1 MPKTSSGTNPV
12 ARARGAIRLRRAM
25 SETAEPLAHRI
36 LLVTDAWAPQVNGVV
51 RTLERLVAE
60 LREIG
65 CVVEVIS
72 PADGYV
78 TVPLVTYSE
87 IRLALGAREDIEAR
101 FTRFAPDAVH
111 LATEGPLGWEARAV
125 CLKHG
130 FPFSTCY
137 HTQWPEYV
145 TARFP
150 FVPLAAGYGFV
161 RAFHN
166 RSGRVMVSLAS
177 MRERLERR
185 GLKNLALWRRAVD
198 TDLFRPREETL
209 SDDVYAGLPRPVFVN
224 VGRVAVEKNLEAFL
238 ALDLPGAKVI
248 VGDGPDREMLQ
259 AKYPDVLFTGYKT
272 GEALRRHYADAD
284 VFVFPSLTETWGGV
298 MFEALACGV
307 PVAGFDVPGP
317 QDLHPSVAVV
327 DADLRAACLRALE
340 LDRSAAR
347 AFAEQVSWRA
357 CAEDFR
363 RNLAPLPPPQRR
375 RLFARLRM
383 LRRRRWPK
391 AA

>member
-1 MPKTSSGTNPV
+1 MTEPGP
-12 ARARGAIRLRRAM
+12 
-25 SETAEPLAHRI
+25 PLAHRI
-36 LLVTDAWAPQVNGVV
+36 MLVTDAWAPQVNGVV
-51 RTLERLVAE
+51 RTLERLVTE
-60 LREIG
+60 LRALG
-65 CVVEVIS
+65 CEVEVVS
-72 PADGYV
+72 PADGYR

-111 LATEGPLGWEARAV
+111 IATEGPLGWEARGA

-161 RAFHN
+161 RTFHS
-166 RSGRVMVSLAS
+166 RSGRVMVSLPS
-177 MRERLERR
+177 MAQRLERR
-185 GLKNLALWRRAVD
+185 GFRNLALWRRAVD
-198 TDLFRPREETL
+198 TETFHPRDPGANASL
-209 SDDVYAGLPRPVFVN
+209 YDGLPRPIFVN

-238 ALDLPGAKVI
+238 SLDLPGTKVI
-248 VGDGPDREMLQ
+248 VGDGPDRAELQ
-259 AKYPDVLFTGYKT
+259 ARHPEALFTGYKT
-272 GEALRRHYADAD
+272 GEDLARAYADAD
-284 VFVFPSLTETWGGV
+284 VFVFPSRTETWGGV
-298 MFEALACGV
+298 MFEALACGT
-307 PVAGFDVPGP
+307 PVAGYAAPGP
-317 QDLHPSVAVV
+317 KDLDPSVAAA
-327 DADLRAACLRALE
+327 DDDLRAACLKALTLSRE
-340 LDRSAAR
+340 AAR
-347 AFAEQVSWRA
+347 AYAERISWRA

-375 RLFARLRM
+375 RLFARLRLM
-383 LRRRRWPK
+383 RRRRWPK

>member
-1 MPKTSSGTNPV
+1 MTDAAP
-12 ARARGAIRLRRAM
+12 
-25 SETAEPLAHRI
+25 PLAQRI

-60 LREIG
+60 LRALG
-65 CVVEVIS
+65 CEVEVVS
-72 PADGYV
+72 PADGYR
-78 TVPLVTYSE
+78 TIPLVTYSE

-145 TARFP
+145 TRALPVRAAGGRLRLRAHLPQPQRPGDGLAGLDARAAGAARLP
-150 FVPLAAGYGFV
+150 QPRALAARGGH
-161 RAFHN
+161 RPLPSEAA
-166 RSGRVMVSLAS
+166 RAS
-177 MRERLERR
+177 M
-185 GLKNLALWRRAVD
+185 AAC
-198 TDLFRPREETL
+198 
-209 SDDVYAGLPRPVFVN
+209 YAGLPRPIFVN

-238 ALDLPGAKVI
+238 SLDLPGSKVI

-259 AKYPDVLFTGYKT
+259 ARHPDVLFTGYKS
-272 GEALRRHYADAD
+272 GEDLARCYADAD

-298 MFEALACGV
+298 MVEALAAGT
-307 PVAGFDVPGP
+307 PVAGFDAPGP
-317 QDLHPSVAVV
+317 KDLDPAVAAVG
-327 DADLRAACLRALE
+327 DDLRAACLEALK
-340 LDRSAAR
+340 LDRAAAR
-347 AFAEQVSWRA
+347 AYAERFSWRA

-375 RLFARLRM
+375 RLFARLRL
-383 LRRRRWPK
+383 LRRRRWPL

>member
-1 MPKTSSGTNPV
+1 MPDTV
-12 ARARGAIRLRRAM
+12 Q
-25 SETAEPLAHRI
+25 PLAHRI

-51 RTLERLVAE
+51 RTLERLVDE
-60 LREIG
+60 LRAIG

-72 PADGYV
+72 PADGYR

-145 TARFP
+145 KARFP

-166 RSGRVMVSLAS
+166 RSGRVMVSLPS
-177 MRERLERR
+177 MGERLQRR
-185 GLKNLALWRRAVD
+185 GLANLATWRRAVD
-198 TDLFRPREETL
+198 TDLFHPRGPERN
-209 SDDVYAGLPRPVFVN
+209 DDVYAGLPRPIFVN
-224 VGRVAVEKNLEAFL
+224 IGRVAVEKNLEAFL
-238 ALDLPGAKVI
+238 SLDLPGTKVI
-248 VGDGPDREMLQ
+248 VGDGPDRAMLE
-259 AKYPDVLFTGYKT
+259 AKYPDVVFTGYKT
-272 GEALRRHYADAD
+272 GEDLARCYADAD

-298 MFEALACGV
+298 MFEAMACGL

-317 QDLHPSVAVV
+317 KDLDPSVCVV
-327 DADLRAACLRALE
+327 GDDLKAACLEALT
-340 LDRSAAR
+340 LSRQTAR
-347 AFAEQVSWRA
+347 AYAEQVSWRA

-383 LRRRRWPK
+383 LRRRRWLK

>member
-1 MPKTSSGTNPV
+1 MAALVDAPT
-12 ARARGAIRLRRAM
+12 
-25 SETAEPLAHRI
+25 LAQRI
-36 LLVTDAWAPQVNGVV
+36 LLVTDAWTPQVNGVV

-60 LREIG
+60 LKAMG
-65 CVVEVIS
+65 CEVEVIS
-72 PADGYV
+72 PADGYR

-150 FVPLAAGYGFV
+150 FVPLAAGYGVV
-161 RAFHN
+161 RAFHS
-166 RSGRVMVSLAS
+166 RSGRVMVSLPS

-185 GLKNLALWRRAVD
+185 GFANLAHWRRAVD
-198 TDLFRPREETL
+198 TELFHPSRRGL
-209 SDDVYAGLPRPVFVN
+209 GGGLFADLPRPIFAN

-238 ALDLPGAKVI
+238 SLDLPGSKVI
-248 VGDGPDREMLQ
+248 VGDGPDRAELG
-259 AKYPDVLFTGYKT
+259 ARHPDALFTGYKT
-272 GEALRRHYADAD
+272 GEDLARAYADAD

-298 MFEALACGV
+298 MIEALAAGT
-307 PVAGFDVPGP
+307 PVAGFDAPGP
-317 QDLHPSVAVV
+317 RDLDPKVGAVG
-327 DADLRAACLRALE
+327 ADLRLACLAALE
-340 LDRSAAR
+340 LNRDDAR
-347 AFAEQVSWRA
+347 VYAEQFSWRA
-357 CAEDFR
+357 CAEDFQ

-375 RLFARLRM
+375 RLFARLRL

>member
-1 MPKTSSGTNPV
+1 MF
-12 ARARGAIRLRRAM
+12 M
-25 SETAEPLAHRI
+25 SDAAPPLARRI

-51 RTLERLVAE
+51 RALERLVEE
-60 LREIG
+60 LGAMG
-65 CVVEVIS
+65 CEVEVIS
-72 PADGYV
+72 PADGYR

-87 IRLALGAREDIEAR
+87 IRLALGARQDIEAR
-101 FTRFAPDAVH
+101 FLRFAPDAVH
-111 LATEGPLGWEARAV
+111 LATEGPLGWEARAI

-150 FVPLAAGYGFV
+150 FVPLAAGYSYV
-161 RAFHN
+161 RAFHS
-166 RSGRVMVSLAS
+166 RSGRVMVSLES
-177 MRERLERR
+177 MRRRLEQR

-198 TDLFRPREETL
+198 TELFRPRDPARN
-209 SDDVYAGLPRPVFVN
+209 DDVYEGLPRPIFVN

-238 ALDLPGAKVI
+238 ALDLPGTKVI
-248 VGDGPDREMLQ
+248 VGDGPDREALQ
-259 AKYPDVLFTGYKT
+259 AKYPDVVFTGYKT
-272 GEALRRHYADAD
+272 GDELARCYADAD

-307 PVAGFDVPGP
+307 PVAGYRVPGP
-317 QDLHPSVAVV
+317 QDLDPAVAVV
-327 DADLRAACLRALE
+327 DDDLKAACLKALT
-340 LDRSAAR
+340 LDRGEAR
-347 AFAEQVSWRA
+347 PFAEQVSWRA
-357 CAEDFR
+357 CAEDFL

-375 RLFARLRM
+375 RLFARLR
-383 LRRRRWPK
+383 LSRRRKWPM

>member
-1 MPKTSSGTNPV
+1 MTDTAAAPLL
-12 ARARGAIRLRRAM
+12 AR
-25 SETAEPLAHRI
+25 RI

-60 LREIG
+60 LRGMG

-72 PADGYV
+72 PADGYR

-87 IRLALGAREDIEAR
+87 IRLAIGARGDIEAR
-101 FTRFAPDAVH
+101 FLRFAPDAVH

-125 CLKHG
+125 CVKHG

-150 FVPLAAGYGFV
+150 FVPLAAGYGVV
-161 RAFHN
+161 RAFHS

-177 MRERLERR
+177 MRERLAGR
-185 GLKNLALWRRAVD
+185 GFHNLAPWLRAVD
-198 TDLFRPREETL
+198 IDLFTPKRRGAGGG
-209 SDDVYAGLPRPVFVN
+209 VYGDLPRPIFVN

-238 ALDLPGAKVI
+238 SLDLPGTKVI
-248 VGDGPDREMLQ
+248 VGDGPDLEMLR
-259 AKYPDVLFTGYKT
+259 ARHPEVLFTGYKS
-272 GEALRRHYADAD
+272 GEDLARAYADAD

-298 MFEALACGV
+298 MVEALAAGT
-307 PVAGFDVPGP
+307 PVAGFDAPGP
-317 QDLHPSVAVV
+317 KDLDRSVVAVS
-327 DADLRAACLRALE
+327 DDLRAACLEALSFDRA
-340 LDRSAAR
+340 AAR
-347 AFAEQVSWRA
+347 AYAERFSWRA

-363 RNLAPLPPPQRR
+363 RNLAPLPAPQRR
-375 RLFARLRM
+375 RFFARLRL

>member
-1 MPKTSSGTNPV
+1 MLDPDQAP
-12 ARARGAIRLRRAM
+12 
-25 SETAEPLAHRI
+25 PLARRI
-36 LLVTDAWAPQVNGVV
+36 MLVTDAWAPQVNGVV
-51 RTLERLVAE
+51 RTLERLVQE
-60 LREIG
+60 LRAIG
-65 CVVEVIS
+65 CEVEVVS
-72 PADGYV
+72 PADGYR
-78 TVPLVTYSE
+78 TIPLVTYSE

-101 FTRFAPDAVH
+101 FMRFAPDAVH

-161 RAFHN
+161 RSFHS
-166 RSGRVMVSLAS
+166 RSGRVMVSLDS
-177 MRERLERR
+177 MRQRLERR
-185 GLKNLALWRRAVD
+185 GFRNLAIWRRAVD
-198 TDLFRPREETL
+198 TELFQPRDR
-209 SDDVYAGLPRPVFVN
+209 SRNDDVYEGLPRPIFVN

-238 ALDLPGAKVI
+238 ALDLPGTKVI
-248 VGDGPDREMLQ
+248 VGDGPDREALQ
-259 AKYPDVLFTGYKT
+259 AKYPDVVFTGYKT
-272 GEALRRHYADAD
+272 GEDLARHYADAD

-298 MFEALACGV
+298 MFEALASGV

-317 QDLHPSVAVV
+317 KDLDPSVAAV
-327 DADLRAACLRALE
+327 DDDLKAACLKALTLE
-340 LDRSAAR
+340 RGLAR
-347 AFAEQVSWRA
+347 AFAERVSWRA

-375 RLFARLRM
+375 RLFARLRLM
-383 LRRRRWPK
+383 RRRKWPL